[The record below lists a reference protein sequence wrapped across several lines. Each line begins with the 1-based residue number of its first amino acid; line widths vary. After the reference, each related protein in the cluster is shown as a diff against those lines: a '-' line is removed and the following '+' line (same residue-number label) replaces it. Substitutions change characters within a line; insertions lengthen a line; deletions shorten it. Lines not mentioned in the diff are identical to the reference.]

1 MSVVESSCK
10 KVTCQTSAMLLKQ
23 DFDIKVFHGIL
34 KFFGAAFWKN
44 SGRCLLQNI
53 SCVYSYCQRSLC
65 YSQKHKKA
73 ATQNVFEKN
82 MHRENSFFS
91 KAACCTATACNLTL
105 NIMFAIFRFFFS
117 LRKSDRLIF
126 CFTREAQLEGYEE
139 RI

>member
-10 KVTCQTSAMLLKQ
+10 KVACQTSAMLLKQ
-23 DFDIKVFHGIL
+23 DFDIKVFHGIF
-34 KFFGAAFWKN
+34 KFSGEAFWKN

-53 SCVYSYCQRSLC
+53 SCLYNYCQRSLC

-73 ATQNVFEKN
+73 ATQKVFEKN

-91 KAACCTATACNLTL
+91 KASCCPATACNLPL
-105 NIMFAIFRFFFS
+105 NIMFAILTLFFS
-117 LRKSDRLIF
+117 LRKSDWLIF
-126 CFTREAQLEGYEE
+126 CFTREPLLEGYEE